1 MKKADYIIAI
11 DPDDNKS
18 GISTLRMA
26 DRHITC
32 DCLEFPKLLNHLLFY
47 KEMAAKSNSSLL
59 VVVEAG
65 WLKKSVWH
73 GDHAAMAKRF
83 GLKRAIANAT
93 SIGMDIGVNQGVGKK
108 IVEMARHY
116 GLETIEAAPLVKCWE
131 GPDRKISQQ
140 EIEQFIPGFPKRSN
154 QEVRDSALLAW
165 TWANFPIRIKVI
177 NQPNK

>member
-1 MKKADYIIAI
+1 MKYDYIIAI
-11 DPDDNKS
+11 DPDDSKS
-18 GISTLRMA
+18 GVATLRTA
-26 DRHITC
+26 DKYITC
-32 DCLEFPKLLNHLLFY
+32 QCLEFPKLLEHLLFC
-47 KEMAAKSNSSLL
+47 KHMADESNKSLL

-65 WLKKSVWH
+65 WLKKSAWH

-83 GLKRAIANAT
+83 GFKRAIANAT

-108 IVEMARHY
+108 IVEMSHY
-116 GLETIEAAPLVKCWE
+116 YNIKTIEAIPLIKCWQ

-165 TWANFPIRIKVI
+165 TWANFPIKVKVNKSIK
-177 NQPNK
+177 